1 MRDRQ
6 LILCVII
13 GMLFI
18 TTGCAKR
25 AILSYDQAPPMA
37 LVEIGT
43 VSGHTFNGTIE
54 EKNSESLFLRT
65 KKNNR
70 SLTRINRDEII
81 WISGKAFVY
90 DGAGKIIPESEIQA
104 QKKNNNFLIYTIGGA
119 GLSFG
124 ASFFIGS
131 LIHRGMDDEENG
143 RKVMWTTTALGS
155 AVGTLLFV
163 KSGKNRDRNIAIE
176 SIREQRFNR
185 IKDQFES
192 QKKKRSD
199 IKNELEKEKSDHA
212 KKQAELERL
221 KKELEKEKKK
231 N

>member
-6 LILCVII
+6 LILCLII
-13 GMLFI
+13 GVLFI

-25 AILSYDQAPPMA
+25 ALLSYDQAPPLA
-37 LVEIGT
+37 FVKIGT
-43 VSGHTFNGTIE
+43 VSGQTFNGTIE

-70 SLTRINRDEII
+70 SLTRISRDEII
-81 WISGKAFVY
+81 WISGREFVY
-90 DGAGKIIPESEIQA
+90 DGAGKIIPESEIQE

-131 LIHRGMDDEENG
+131 LIHRGMDDEKNG
-143 RKVMWTTTALGS
+143 RTAMWSTTALGTT
-155 AVGTLLFV
+155 VGTLLFA

-176 SIREQRFNR
+176 AIRDQRFNQV
-185 IKDQFES
+185 KNQFEN

-199 IKNELEKEKSDHA
+199 IKNALEQEKADHA

-221 KKELEKEKKK
+221 KEELEKKKK
-231 N
+231 

>member
-6 LILCVII
+6 LILCLII
-13 GMLFI
+13 GVLFI

-25 AILSYDQAPPMA
+25 ALLSYDQAPPLA
-37 LVEIGT
+37 LVKIGT
-43 VSGHTFNGTIE
+43 VSGQTFNGTIE
-54 EKNSESLFLRT
+54 EKNSASLFLRT
-65 KKNNR
+65 RKNNR
-70 SLTRINRDEII
+70 SLTRISRDEIV
-81 WISGKAFVY
+81 WISGREFVY
-90 DGAGKIIPESEIQA
+90 DGAGKIIPESEIQE

-143 RKVMWTTTALGS
+143 RTVMWSTTAVG
-155 AVGTLLFV
+155 ATVGTLLFA
-163 KSGKNRDRNIAIE
+163 KSGKNRDRSLAIE
-176 SIREQRFNR
+176 AIRDQRFNQV
-185 IKDQFES
+185 KNQFES

-199 IKNELEKEKSDHA
+199 IKSALEQEKSDHA

-221 KKELEKEKKK
+221 KEELEKKKK
-231 N
+231 K